1 MAWNE
6 RLRAAWRGEVSGADI
21 AALFAATGRLSTLR
35 QSLADAR
42 LAADI
47 DATGHEW
54 RAPLAV
60 GPIAAPL
67 WLADALVAL
76 AGAFYDSATP
86 THAAGLPPATH
97 DLVAALLAPVEE
109 LIVAV
114 TAAVADPA
122 RHVVLDAPVRVG
134 PGGDIAGAAP
144 PRLPSPAYTRDLATG
159 AVRVH
164 TSAAALLAPLRA
176 TFDRAAPPD
185 WLAAGAQRQDGILQ
199 AAGARLEMAQVH
211 LGGLATAPGEASALG
226 TVCRDLWDVIDSAI
240 HAGQLLADPHL
251 MPEAAAVPRPGVPVP
266 APPSPARG
274 SAGGDVTPPAPP
286 IPPRRPAPIVHVT
299 LPTIAEG
306 APAPRPQDASPPP
319 APAPQP
325 AALPNQALPNQ
336 ALPTIGPEPPAP
348 PPAPHPKAPPATPP
362 PARPNA
368 PQPGAPHAP
377 GPEEPPPFAFPKI
390 GD

>member
-21 AALFAATGRLSTLR
+21 AAMFAATGRLSTLQ
-35 QSLADAR
+35 QSLTDAR

-47 DATGHEW
+47 EATGHEW

-67 WLADALVAL
+67 WLADALVGL
-76 AGAFYDSATP
+76 ASAFYDTETP
-86 THAAGLPPATH
+86 SRAAALPPYTH

-144 PRLPSPAYTRDLATG
+144 PRPPSPAYARALATG
-159 AVRVH
+159 TVRVH

-211 LGGLATAPGEASALG
+211 LSGLASAPAGAAAALDA
-226 TVCRDLWDVIDSAI
+226 VCHDLWDVVDAAF

-251 MPEAAAVPRPGVPVP
+251 MPEAAAAPRPAATRDPAPAP
-266 APPSPARG
+266 APPPAP
-274 SAGGDVTPPAPP
+274 VIPP
-286 IPPRRPAPIVHVT
+286 IPPRRPAPIIHVT

-306 APAPRPQDASPPP
+306 APAPRPQQVPQPPVPQPP
-319 APAPQP
+319 APAPHP
-325 AALPNQALPNQ
+325 AAPPDRALP
-336 ALPTIGPEPPAP
+336 AIGPEPSAP
-348 PPAPHPKAPPATPP
+348 PAAPHPKAPPATPAA
-362 PARPNA
+362 PAPTH
-368 PQPGAPHAP
+368 PDHPKPD
-377 GPEEPPPFAFPKI
+377 EPPPFAFPKI